1 MKDLGIVR
9 GDEEQA
15 KDLIIG
21 KSTVYVHSNITPI
34 QDEDGRT
41 LYQYNEIQYGKDEY
55 ITMMAEQ
62 NTDLQLAL
70 CELYESM
77 EV

>member
-1 MKDLGIVR
+1 MKDLGIVQ

-34 QDEDGRT
+34 QNEDGQT
-41 LYQYNEIQYGKDEY
+41 LYQYNEIQYDKDEY